1 MALPYATEDQVIK
14 VRKELEIKLEN
25 KTLEINLQDYMTQ
38 SDFTELVTGI
48 LTLQDF
54 SGKYTLTKSIASAE
68 YDQIK
73 VNMTFFDGETTKTFI
88 LTCHRV
94 SQGAVPMFMCTF
106 DWQYVDGPVVFFAL
120 SSDHY
125 NTDDLEAVSCIAKIQ
140 ESASTI
146 IRRY

>member
-73 VNMTFFDGETTKTFI
+73 VNMTFFDGRDDKNIHT
-88 LTCHRV
+88 
-94 SQGAVPMFMCTF
+94 
-106 DWQYVDGPVVFFAL
+106 YL
-120 SSDHY
+120 S
-125 NTDDLEAVSCIAKIQ
+125 
-140 ESASTI
+140 
-146 IRRY
+146 